1 VATAQPGLRAGGDL
15 RRCGKHWAGAGTARR
30 RTIKVLRL
38 NAVNGGR
45 SGPVFSLL
53 ARTLAALRS
62 LPVQV
67 ALAVVLA
74 AGLVLL
80 GSRRVSLPEVS
91 QALGH
96 ARPPELLA
104 AALAALGFIAARAW
118 RYRVL
123 LRSRPAATGVP
134 ARSVPPLATGV
145 VTLAAWGPGLLLP
158 TVASDATFIWLAAT
172 RLQAPLE
179 LGLGATIVA
188 RLLDVGSLL
197 VLALVAARLG
207 GVVLAP
213 ALDAAGILAVLA
225 VAAALLVLV
234 LGGPRRR
241 LLHLL
246 IGLPW
251 LGPRLQVRLRRLDA
265 GMVHLEHAGPVV
277 QLLAGTGVAR
287 LFTAFQ
293 YLALFTAVGQTLGF
307 WQVWFA
313 LSVRTLLLALPLQGV
328 AGLGTTQLW
337 WVTALVLLGHP
348 LEQAIVIGTSVHLLD
363 LSVSLVLAGL
373 GWVALLLLP
382 GNRRRVRDS

>member
-1 VATAQPGLRAGGDL
+1 MSTVDR
-15 RRCGKHWAGAGTARR
+15 
-30 RTIKVLRL
+30 
-38 NAVNGGR
+38 GR
-45 SGPVFSLL
+45 SGPALGVL
-53 ARTLAALRS
+53 ARALAALRS
-62 LPVQV
+62 LPVQI
-67 ALAVVLA
+67 ALAVALA

-123 LRSRPAATGVP
+123 LPVRSAVADTSTRPA
-134 ARSVPPLATGV
+134 PPLATGV

-158 TVASDATFIWLAAT
+158 TVASDAAFIWLAAT

-207 GVVLAP
+207 GVALAP
-213 ALDAAGILAVLA
+213 VLNVVGILAVLG
-225 VAAALLVLV
+225 VAAALLVLF

-241 LLHLL
+241 LLGLL

-251 LGPRLQVRLRRLDA
+251 LGSRLQIRLRRLDV
-265 GMVHLEHAGPVV
+265 GMSHLEHPGPVV

-293 YLALFTAVGQTLGF
+293 YLALFTAVGQTLSF

-373 GWVALLLLP
+373 GWAALLLLP
-382 GNRRRVRDS
+382 RGRRPIQEG

>member
-1 VATAQPGLRAGGDL
+1 MSSNAVDGGPAGSSPGLPARALG
-15 RRCGKHWAGAGTARR
+15 
-30 RTIKVLRL
+30 
-38 NAVNGGR
+38 
-45 SGPVFSLL
+45 
-53 ARTLAALRS
+53 ALRS

-67 ALAVVLA
+67 ALAVLLA

-91 QALGH
+91 QALAH

-123 LRSRPAATGVP
+123 LPTRPAATGAP
-134 ARSVPPLATGV
+134 ARPAPPLAMGV

-158 TVASDATFIWLAAT
+158 TVASDAAFIWLAAT
-172 RLQAPLE
+172 RLRAPLE

-188 RLLDVGSLL
+188 RLLDAGSLL

-207 GVVLAP
+207 GVALAP
-213 ALDAAGILAVLA
+213 ALGAAGVLAVLA
-225 VAAALLVLV
+225 VAVVLLVLV
-234 LGGPRRR
+234 LSGPRRW
-241 LLHLL
+241 LLRWLV
-246 IGLPW
+246 GLPW
-251 LGPRLQVRLRRLDA
+251 LGTRLRVRLRRLDA
-265 GMVHLEHAGPVV
+265 GMTHLEHPGPLAW
-277 QLLAGTGVAR
+277 LLAGTGLAR

-293 YLALFTAVGQTLGF
+293 YLALFTAVGQTLSF

-337 WVTALVLLGHP
+337 WITALVLLGRP
-348 LEQAIVIGTSVHLLD
+348 LQQAIVAGTSVHLLD

-373 GWVALLLLP
+373 GWAALPLLP
-382 GNRRRVRDS
+382 RSEGSPPAVRPDRADERP